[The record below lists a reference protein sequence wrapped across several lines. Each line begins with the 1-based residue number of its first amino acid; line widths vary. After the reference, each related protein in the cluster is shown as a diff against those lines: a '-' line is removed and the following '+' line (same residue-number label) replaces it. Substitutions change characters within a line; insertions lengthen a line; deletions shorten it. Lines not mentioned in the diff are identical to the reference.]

1 MNILFLSWNDPR
13 LHDSGSKQRSHLIY
27 RTLCE
32 LGPTYAAIPAM
43 AGKTALLGNPRI
55 ARVSAEHKF
64 SPRWL
69 VRNFTMRA
77 IPEIILPCSAAP
89 AWPADWPSFDLVVVR
104 YPTLASYWQPWK
116 WAPTLLDLDDL
127 PSDLLETRA
136 KGFRGPLAN
145 HLVRSW
151 QTAVCRQC
159 ARIWL
164 TYPAQADSLPS
175 EIPTDILE
183 NIPFAP
189 DTATYDETDPQLP
202 YLFTVG
208 VLSHPPN
215 YHGLRRF
222 LREVWPV
229 LHAAFPALQWKI
241 AGRDCPSDIAEE
253 CAAAPGVEL
262 LGFAPDLAPLYRH
275 ALACL
280 VPVATGSGT
289 CIKVREALLWG
300 RTCLGWPFAF
310 RGIPAAD
317 QTSANGIFPCKA
329 PDEFVSALQSLASS
343 AKRLP
348 AQRSARAYAL
358 AHWSPTHFSSII
370 RAAIAALPLPSRHV

>member
-27 RTLCE
+27 RTLCG